1 MAHNLTRLLNHLTV
15 KFMQTRLKHE
25 RGSTTRKGREAM
37 RKWNNLKR
45 DMYRRE
51 PVMGR
56 PDLQIRNLLDDPA
69 LRRAMGLDLLHAEV
83 TVAATQVSLMQRPQR
98 RFDRRMLLE
107 GVA

>member
-1 MAHNLTRLLNHLTV
+1 
-15 KFMQTRLKHE
+15 
-25 RGSTTRKGREAM
+25 M

-107 GVA
+107 GVAA